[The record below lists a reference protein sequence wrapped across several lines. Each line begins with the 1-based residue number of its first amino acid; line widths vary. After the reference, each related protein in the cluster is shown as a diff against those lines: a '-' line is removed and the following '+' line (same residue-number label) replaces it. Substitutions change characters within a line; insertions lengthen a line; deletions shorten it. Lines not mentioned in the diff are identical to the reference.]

1 MREFMRELLSANV
14 MFTGI
19 TITLAAFVV
28 FFGSV
33 YAIHATNLGKKLAFL
48 VSGAGIFGWLAINSM
63 LFVMYAPRGPKP
75 LSIEGLNNFE
85 IRIIP
90 LSWMIVS
97 LILFFM
103 FLTALSRWEE
113 EQDKSV

>member
-1 MREFMRELLSANV
+1 MREFMRELLSSNV

-19 TITLAAFVV
+19 VLVVAAIITFY
-28 FFGSV
+28 GSV
-33 YAIHATNLGKKLAFL
+33 YLINATNLGKKLAFL
-48 VSGAGIFGWLAINSM
+48 LIGAGLTGWLAINSL

-75 LSIEGLNNFE
+75 ASYEGLNQFE

-97 LILFFM
+97 TILFFM
-103 FLTALSRWEE
+103 FLTALSRWEQ
-113 EQDKSV
+113 EQDKNV

>member
-1 MREFMRELLSANV
+1 MRELMRELLSSNV

-19 TITLAAFVV
+19 VLVLSAVTV
-28 FFGSV
+28 FYGSV
-33 YAIHATNLGKKLAFL
+33 YLINATNLGKKLAFL
-48 VSGAGIFGWLAINSM
+48 VVGAGLSGWLAINSL

-75 LSIEGLNNFE
+75 ANFEGLNNFE

-97 LILFFM
+97 TILFFM
-103 FLTALSRWEE
+103 FLTALGKWEQ
-113 EQDKSV
+113 EQDKDA